1 MLGGD
6 GGGWKRSRGFLTEVK
21 EVGLETPLEVPL
33 EEVLEQCPWG
43 DPWVVPLD
51 GRR

>member
-1 MLGGD
+1 MKEAGRGLGGF
-6 GGGWKRSRGFLTEVK
+6 GVRWRKI
-21 EVGLETPLEVPL
+21 GLETPLEVPL